1 MKVWLCPAKVM
12 VPPPKKVKI
21 GLKIIDRIF
30 IRYANNRAA
39 YQFFV
44 HKSDIPDIHIN
55 TIIKSMDVLFFE
67 NLFPSKNIQE
77 EKTIRRA
84 NGFIN
89 NDP

>member
-1 MKVWLCPAKVM
+1 M
-12 VPPPKKVKI
+12 
-21 GLKIIDRIF
+21 
-30 IRYANNRAA
+30 
-39 YQFFV
+39 

-67 NLFPSKNIQE
+67 ILFPSKNIQE